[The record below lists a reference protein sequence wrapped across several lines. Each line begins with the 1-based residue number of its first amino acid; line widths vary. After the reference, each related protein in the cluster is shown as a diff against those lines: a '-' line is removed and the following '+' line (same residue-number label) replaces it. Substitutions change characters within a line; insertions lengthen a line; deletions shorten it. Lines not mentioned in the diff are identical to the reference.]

1 MDGLFIGVFMQL
13 RFFLFASIATLFL
26 GCSSISM
33 PKARV
38 VEHDAERT
46 IPAIDEMIVE
56 MKQDYIT
63 KCYAPVV
70 KRDPPE
76 NSCQT
81 ELFQMLERRY
91 HTNYSQNHVSMA
103 SNDLFFRD
111 VEVQLKKMVRTDPD
125 VRNAVKNGAFR
136 SADEML
142 SYYKGKYA
150 FELNQ

>member
-1 MDGLFIGVFMQL
+1 MRL
-13 RFFLFASIATLFL
+13 RFFLFSFLLALCL
-26 GCSSISM
+26 GCSSVSM

-38 VEHDAERT
+38 VEHSADRT
-46 IPAIDEMIVE
+46 IPAIDEMIVG

-63 KCYAPVV
+63 KCYAPII
-70 KRDPPE
+70 KRNPPE

-91 HTNYSQNHVSMA
+91 HLSYNQNHVNMA

-111 VEVQLKKMVRTDPD
+111 VEVLLKKMVRTDPD
-125 VRNAVKNGAFR
+125 VRNAVKNGAFS
-136 SADEML
+136 SAEEML

-150 FELNQ
+150 FESNQ

>member
-111 VEVQLKKMVRTDPD
+111 VEVQLKKWFAPIQTFEMQLKMVLLEVLTKCFPTTRE
-125 VRNAVKNGAFR
+125 VCI
-136 SADEML
+136 
-142 SYYKGKYA
+142 
-150 FELNQ
+150 

>member
-1 MDGLFIGVFMQL
+1 MDETFIGVYMKL
-13 RFFLFASIATLFL
+13 RFFIFFVFASLFL
-26 GCSSISM
+26 GCSSLSM
-33 PKARV
+33 PKAKV
-38 VEHDAERT
+38 VEHEADRT

-63 KCYAPVV
+63 KCYAPVIN
-70 KRDPPE
+70 RDPPE

-91 HTNYSQNHVSMA
+91 HTNYSQNHVNMA

-111 VEVQLKKMVRTDPD
+111 VEVQLKKMVRTDPG
-125 VRNAVKNGAFR
+125 VRNAVKNGAFT
-136 SADEML
+136 STDEML

-150 FELNQ
+150 FESNQ

>member
-1 MDGLFIGVFMQL
+1 MRLSLLICFTL
-13 RFFLFASIATLFL
+13 TTLFV
-26 GCSSISM
+26 GCSSVCM

-38 VEHDAERT
+38 VEHDAERR
-46 IPAIDEMIVE
+46 IPAIDDMIVE
-56 MKQDYIT
+56 MKQDYIN
-63 KCYAPVV
+63 KCYAPVM
-70 KRDPPE
+70 KRNPPE

-91 HTNYSQNHVSMA
+91 HIDYNQNQLNMA

-125 VRNAVKNGAFR
+125 VRNAVKTGAFT

-142 SYYKGKYA
+142 SYYKDKYA
-150 FELNQ
+150 FESSH